1 MAIHDLATGNNRRLT
16 GAEQP
21 AFGGKFSPDGEYITM
36 WTDMNRPLDISID
49 SEGIFYTSERP
60 TETGPAQMSVLDGD
74 GKVLERFE
82 CISAHGSWVD
92 AHGNLYLSLG
102 AEKSVDKYVRVG

>member
-1 MAIHDLATGNNRRLT
+1 
-16 GAEQP
+16 
-21 AFGGKFSPDGEYITM
+21 M
-36 WTDMNRPLDISID
+36 WTDMQRPLDISID

-74 GKVLERFE
+74 GKVLERFP

-92 AHGNLYLSLG
+92 GRGDLYLSLG